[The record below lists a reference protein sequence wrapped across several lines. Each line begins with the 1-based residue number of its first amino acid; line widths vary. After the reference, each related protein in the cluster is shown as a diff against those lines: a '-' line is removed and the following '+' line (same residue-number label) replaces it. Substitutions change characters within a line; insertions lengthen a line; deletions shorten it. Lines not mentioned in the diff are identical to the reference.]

1 MAIIFCLTSY
11 GLIRL
16 RRCWEPEVLKEMSS
30 HYEKKEPLSDD
41 LIEKIVKSRYVN
53 VGLFY
58 LRQLFFAKF
67 DIKVHTDQQAT
78 DYTALWNSMREET
91 SLVKGGKPGPGQ
103 ASFAHITG
111 GYDAGYYGY
120 TYSLVFAADMYAT
133 VFKADP
139 LDPARGKQY
148 RDAILKV
155 GGSREE
161 TDSLKVSF
169 GSLTCFVYFC
179 VYLSYQEFLGRPPNS
194 EAFLKE
200 LFGTVL
206 SSNL

>member
-1 MAIIFCLTSY
+1 
-11 GLIRL
+11 
-16 RRCWEPEVLKEMSS
+16 MSS
-30 HYEKKEPLSDD
+30 HYEKEGPLSDE

-67 DIKVHTDQQAT
+67 DIKVHTDQEAA

-91 SLVKGGKPGPGQ
+91 SLVKGGEPGPGQ

-139 LDPARGKQY
+139 LDPARGKRY

-161 TDSLKVSF
+161 TDSLKVSTF
-169 GSLTCFVYFC
+169 EFTEFVSLLT
-179 VYLSYQEFLGRPPNS
+179 
-194 EAFLKE
+194 
-200 LFGTVL
+200 
-206 SSNL
+206 